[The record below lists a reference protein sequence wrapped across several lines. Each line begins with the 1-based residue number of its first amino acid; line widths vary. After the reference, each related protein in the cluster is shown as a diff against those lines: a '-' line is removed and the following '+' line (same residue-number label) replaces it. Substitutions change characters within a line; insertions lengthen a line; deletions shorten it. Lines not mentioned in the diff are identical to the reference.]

1 MNFIDKAR
9 ISIFAGKGGDGCV
22 SFRREKYVPKGG
34 PDGGNGGKG
43 GDVFFIGDSSINSLL
58 QFHYRQKFKAKNGK
72 PGSGSNKTGSN
83 GEDLVIHVPLG
94 TQVSLEKID
103 ENTQEKSIEYIGE
116 ILEDKELILIAKGG
130 LPGKGNASFVSST
143 RQSPDFATEGKEGET
158 FNVRLELKLLAD
170 VGLIGYPNAGKST
183 LLSRLTKAN
192 PKVGAYP
199 FTTLIPNL
207 GVLFSGYDNDIVIA
221 DIPGLIEGAS
231 SGKGMG
237 LDFLRHIERTLL
249 LLFLLD
255 PSQDSIKKQYELLK
269 KELSSF
275 NEEIANRTHLL
286 ILTKS
291 DIKSEFERNCDIVCN
306 LSVSGITGENIDKL
320 ILLIIGEVQKMREKE
335 KEVE

>member
-9 ISIFAGKGGDGCV
+9 ISVFAGKGGNGCV

-34 PDGGNGGKG
+34 PDGGDGGKG

-58 QFHYRQKFKAKNGK
+58 QFHYRQKFNARNGK

-83 GEDLVIHVPLG
+83 GQDLVIHVPLG
-94 TQVSLEKID
+94 TQIFIEKLDKNTLEKSV
-103 ENTQEKSIEYIGE
+103 EFMGE
-116 ILEDKELILIAKGG
+116 ILEDKELIIIAKGG
-130 LPGKGNASFVSST
+130 LPGKGNAGFVSST
-143 RQSPDFATEGKEGET
+143 RQTPDFATEGKEGET
-158 FNVRLELKLLAD
+158 FNIRLELKLLAD
-170 VGLIGYPNAGKST
+170 VGLVGYPNAGKST
-183 LLSRLTKAN
+183 LLSKLTKAN
-192 PKVGAYP
+192 PRVGAYP
-199 FTTLIPNL
+199 FTTIIPNL

-231 SGKGMG
+231 SGKGLG

-249 LLFLLD
+249 ILFLLD
-255 PSQDSIKKQYELLK
+255 PSQDSIGKQYELLK

-275 NEEIANRTHLL
+275 NKDLSNRSCLL

-291 DIKSEFERNCDIVCN
+291 DIKSEFEKNCDIECN

-320 ILLIIGEVQKMREKE
+320 ILLIIQEVKKMREKE